1 MRYAKIAV
9 AIVLLVLAVFALF
22 RKKSDPLADGKQFT
36 EVACTD
42 KAAARKIVEKALAAI
57 ERRDMNKLF
66 SLMERK
72 DRMIFDSSYVEGMF
86 AVSDFTPAQIVGVTG
101 LKRQER
107 SFVAVDVH
115 SDRRGRTY
123 RFMLAPKQGTY
134 TIASIAEK

>member
-9 AIVLLVLAVFALF
+9 SIVLISLAVFLLL
-22 RKKSDPLADGKQFT
+22 RKKGDPLADGKSFT
-36 EVACTD
+36 QVEPTD
-42 KAAARKIVEKALAAI
+42 GAAARKTVEKALAAI

-123 RFMLAPKQGTY
+123 RFMLAPHKGGDL
-134 TIASIAEK
+134 IVSISEK